1 MTINIIPYKG
11 GELLF
16 ICKIPENKDF
26 TRKQEVSFD
35 TTSICDGG
43 KTMEERGGLI
53 ATENSSLLD
62 IFSNEDDRK
71 GTDLLQMSNYFDV
84 FIGKISEEVD
94 TNGNW
99 EIVEETKNLLGQIAA
114 AIKGGFDI
122 SKMGTLVADTSH
134 FSKDIVDRLK
144 EGIYHIG
151 ESKEV
156 AGHLRPAI
164 LDENEKLVKFMT
176 LKKAINPTDVLS
188 DISTLSM
195 QTSLKNIT
203 AQIESVGR
211 DVKGISTFVRR
222 ESLSNKF
229 IYARDKIMLAATA
242 DGEQRERYLIEA
254 DTYLMEGLT
263 ALYADVNAEVANL
276 SNLKGPFRSLKAVDE
291 ILTHINEDMQ
301 MIPRYVGLRVYLLNL
316 RHHDADTN
324 RVLGEYRYQLENLSD
339 RKIDGGKYTALE
351 MIHRYYPYNEENVNF
366 WLEQPKQMLEVLH
379 SYENM
384 IEQKN
389 SDVFYINSESEVCDN
404 EQE

>member
-1 MTINIIPYKG
+1 MAEDRDIVVV
-11 GELLF
+11 
-16 ICKIPENKDF
+16 EN
-26 TRKQEVSFD
+26 
-35 TTSICDGG
+35 G
-43 KTMEERGGLI
+43 
-53 ATENSSLLD
+53 SLLD
-62 IFSNEDDRK
+62 IFSSEDDRK

-99 EIVEETKNLLGQIAA
+99 VIVEESKNLLGQIAA

-134 FSKDIVDRLK
+134 FSKDIVDGLK

-156 AGHLRPAI
+156 AGHLRPAV
-164 LDENEKLVKFMT
+164 LDENEKLVKFVT
-176 LKKAINPTDVLS
+176 LKKAINPVDVLS

-203 AQIESVGR
+203 VQIENVGR

-229 IYARDKIMLAATA
+229 IYARDKIMLAGTA
-242 DGEQRERYLIEA
+242 DNEQRERYLIEA

-263 ALYADVNAEVANL
+263 ALYADVNAEVTNL

-291 ILTHINEDMQ
+291 ILTHINENMQ

-316 RHHDADTN
+316 RHHDVDAN

-339 RKIDGGKYTALE
+339 RKINGGKYTALE
-351 MIHRYYPYNEENVNF
+351 MIHRYYPYNEKNVDF

-379 SYENM
+379 SYESM

-389 SDVFYINSESEVCDN
+389 NDVFYIDAESEVCDN